1 METVLYLCVNRG
13 WGLCWTP
20 LQKLYQLIQQSPL
33 FITST
38 HFLIEILD
46 SKNINNDEK
55 TKKLNKNNIRSS
67 NEFLM
72 ACQVIPEIMTELLA
86 LKKKILDDVCHL
98 RGSCQVYHERELIVP
113 LWLIQTCQ
121 LVSKCFFI
129 LVYVV
134 NINNAHAGLSLTS
147 VLAKSNMDG
156 FTSCARLSPRPFFL
170 SLPLL
175 STSSSLF
182 YPFPPLS
189 VPVSERR
196 RMALTPS
203 LIERCGPSAVIGG
216 AAVVGF
222 L

>member
-33 FITST
+33 FITTT

-46 SKNINNDEK
+46 SKDINNDEK

-113 LWLIQTCQ
+113 L
-121 LVSKCFFI
+121 
-129 LVYVV
+129 
-134 NINNAHAGLSLTS
+134 
-147 VLAKSNMDG
+147 
-156 FTSCARLSPRPFFL
+156 
-170 SLPLL
+170 
-175 STSSSLF
+175 
-182 YPFPPLS
+182 
-189 VPVSERR
+189 
-196 RMALTPS
+196 
-203 LIERCGPSAVIGG
+203 
-216 AAVVGF
+216 
-222 L
+222 